1 MVIGNLLSDSLTS
14 GALEKL
20 TIYYESGMEGAPPG
34 SVKALFN
41 PNEISITRAVTWMRK
56 EAATTNT
63 SADYEPLEF
72 RGAAPATMTITLFFD
87 TYEGDPARLALT
99 IPGVPQGTS
108 VLRYTEQVAN
118 LARLDQEMHRP
129 PVCTLQWGRFEIF
142 TGVLTNLVEKF
153 TMFMPDGT
161 PVRASLTCTFTQ
173 ERGNEYA
180 KSVNELHSS
189 DVAKVRLVKRRD
201 TLQSIAAQEYG
212 DAALWRAIARA
223 NGILNPRTLIPGTAL
238 TIPPLKK

>member
-1 MVIGNLLSDSLTS
+1 MVGGSLLSDSFTTGS
-14 GALEKL
+14 LEKL
-20 TIYYESGMEGAPPG
+20 TIFYESGQEGLPPG

-41 PNEISITRAVTWMRK
+41 PNEISITRTVSWVPKAS
-56 EAATTNT
+56 ATTNT
-63 SADYEPLEF
+63 SAEYEPLEF
-72 RGAAPATMTITLFFD
+72 RNAAPATLTITLFFD

-142 TGVLTNLVEKF
+142 TGVLTNLVQKF

-173 ERGNEYA
+173 EQGNEYA
-180 KSVNELHSS
+180 KSLHELHSS
-189 DVAKVRLVKRRD
+189 DVAKVRLVKRQD
-201 TLQSIAAQEYG
+201 TLHSIAAQEYG
-212 DAALWRAIARA
+212 DPALWRAIARA
-223 NGILNPRTLIPGTAL
+223 NGIFNPRTLIPGTAL